1 MTSGRDPDDLEKYV
15 MIQKDR
21 ALKQLETAL
30 CLYFKGEDY
39 YSVITLAGASEE
51 IFGKLL
57 PDGTDAFGIF
67 NKIFVKAQQLLRGQP
82 LDADAEK
89 ADAKKWADRSNYA
102 RNRLKHLDSNP
113 QALDWDPEQ
122 EAGDMLT
129 RAIDNYWHL
138 NEDLTPP
145 MRRFQDKGTSD

>member
-57 PDGTDAFGIF
+57 PDGAHAFGIF
-67 NKIFVKAQQLLRGQP
+67 QKTFVKVRQLLRGQP

-89 ADAKKWADRSNYA
+89 ADAKWVADRSNYA

-113 QALDWDPEQ
+113 QALNWDPEQ
-122 EAGDMLT
+122 EARDMLT

-138 NEDLTPP
+138 NADLTPL